1 MADEYSRDLSKIRYE
16 RAVELYDEAK
26 KLLEDELYKS
36 ANNRAYY
43 AAEKAIKAA
52 LALRG
57 KDSKT
62 HSGVLHLF
70 NVEYINNPC
79 DYFDKYDYKMFQ
91 RMEYIRTKSDYDD
104 FYLASKVD
112 SIKQVTEAKL
122 LIDKVAV
129 LLRDLNIIR

>member
-122 LIDKVAV
+122 LTDKVAV